1 MRLVINPEKALQI
14 VIKKKNQIVVIP
26 KSTCYTTNKY
36 LFSSKRDEK
45 KEVVILKLLLE
56 IDKKQYKLDYYSLSS
71 EKTDFLLFWEKLN
84 KKQLLIN
91 SCGLKKKN
99 FLKNINKY
107 RKFSS
112 IETKNYKSI
121 NNLAWINIIDYC
133 RNLKMIL
140 NSRSLDL
147 VSTCTGYSASKHILE
162 ILNHLDSKN
171 AIDYEDLILVEA
183 ILFFKN
189 FSTIRS
195 YIKNKI
201 KSKRLKNW
209 VETWDCYYEKL
220 YLELIK
226 KGKCT
231 GCVCDLPEFYDV
243 KYCGKDL
250 SHHLSKKFLISCIL
264 TTSKWKLT
272 DDLKNYVKERLEN
285 RLKPYLE
292 KEIKL
297 PLSNCTQ
304 KENDTKPF
312 FSNRT
317 LKKDETSEFIINPT
331 QKENDTKPFF
341 SNRTLKKDETSEFII
356 NPTQKEND
364 TKLFFSNRILKKD
377 ETSPFFINPIQK
389 EDNTKPFFSNR
400 TLKKDETS

>member
-1 MRLVINPEKALQI
+1 MRLIINTEKTLQI
-14 VIKKKNQIVVIP
+14 VIEKKNQIVVVP
-26 KSTCYTTNKY
+26 KLTNYTTIKY
-36 LFSSKRDEK
+36 LFSNKRNKE

-56 IDKKQYKLDYYSLSS
+56 IDNEQYKLENYNLYC
-71 EKTDFLLFWEKLN
+71 EKIDFLLFWEKLN
-84 KKQLLIN
+84 KRQLLVN
-91 SCGLKKKN
+91 SYGLKKKN

-112 IETKNYKSI
+112 INTKNYKSVH
-121 NNLAWINIIDYC
+121 NLGWINIIDYC
-133 RNLKMIL
+133 RNLKIIL
-140 NSRSLDL
+140 NSKSLNV
-147 VSTCTGYSASKHILE
+147 VSTCTGYLASKHILD
-162 ILNHLDSKN
+162 ILNYLDSKN
-171 AIDYEDLILVEA
+171 VIDYEDLILIEA

-195 YIKNKI
+195 YIENKI
-201 KSKRLKNW
+201 KSKRLNNW
-209 VETWDCYYEKL
+209 VETWDCYYEKS

-243 KYCGKDL
+243 KYCGEDL

-272 DDLKNYVKERLEN
+272 DDLKNYVKKRLEK

-304 KENDTKPF
+304 KKNETNSFFINPPQKEDDIKPF

-317 LKKDETSEFIINPT
+317 KKS
-331 QKENDTKPFF
+331 K
-341 SNRTLKKDETSEFII
+341 
-356 NPTQKEND
+356 
-364 TKLFFSNRILKKD
+364 
-377 ETSPFFINPIQK
+377 
-389 EDNTKPFFSNR
+389 
-400 TLKKDETS
+400 